1 MEVALRRSYGYAF
14 APPLNSWGMGDL
26 VSDLIAAGVSPADAE
41 AYAVS
46 SSPTEG
52 IAPIATSS
60 PIGTTLDY
68 TVAACAAD
76 PNCSMPT
83 GPTGSLY
90 SQLIAQ
96 GVLPIDAQAYDPAGA
111 AAAGFT
117 APAGSTSTAGTITA
131 AAQIATALSR
141 AISPTA
147 GMFGGTTSCP
157 AGYVYGVPG
166 ASVQIAPGVATVGTG
181 KCLPSTVPTGVIP
194 GVSNTTLGIA
204 AVVFFALMMMG
215 KKR

>member
-14 APPLNSWGMGDL
+14 APPLNRWGMGDL
-26 VSDLIAAGVSPADAE
+26 VSDLIAAGVNPIDAAAYNAPA
-41 AYAVS
+41 
-46 SSPTEG
+46 
-52 IAPIATSS
+52 
-60 PIGTTLDY
+60 TLTDP
-68 TVAACAAD
+68 TVAALQACAAD

-83 GPTGSLY
+83 GPTESLY

-96 GVLPIDAQAYDPAGA
+96 GVQPIDAQAYDPAGA

-117 APAGSTSTAGTITA
+117 APSSSTSTAGAITA

-141 AISPTA
+141 AIAPTA

-157 AGYVYGVPG
+157 AGYVYGAPG

-194 GVSNTTLGIA
+194 GVSNTTLA
-204 AVVFFALMMMG
+204 YVVALAFLGLMLMG